1 MKELITDQKKSNKG
15 KERFTSCDE
24 MGRGDFCELKEF
36 PVGERKVPDHRDLV
50 SARLL
55 TLGAG
60 ERFGLQTNCNLKKLD
75 NIPPVV

>member
-1 MKELITDQKKSNKG
+1 MKELITDQKNSNKG
-15 KERFTSCDE
+15 KEKLTSCDE

-36 PVGERKVPDHRDLV
+36 PVGERKVPNHRDLV

-60 ERFGLQTNCNLKKLD
+60 ERFGLQTNCVIKN
-75 NIPPVV
+75 

>member
-1 MKELITDQKKSNKG
+1 
-15 KERFTSCDE
+15 

-60 ERFGLQTNCNLKKLD
+60 ERFGLQTNCVIKN
-75 NIPPVV
+75 